1 MAENGI
7 VVDNWRIFFHLVRM
21 FVPLIWCMDEYFG
34 GSGIVAVKKKDF
46 GGSGIVAV

>member
-1 MAENGI
+1 
-7 VVDNWRIFFHLVRM
+7 
-21 FVPLIWCMDEYFG
+21 MDEYFG